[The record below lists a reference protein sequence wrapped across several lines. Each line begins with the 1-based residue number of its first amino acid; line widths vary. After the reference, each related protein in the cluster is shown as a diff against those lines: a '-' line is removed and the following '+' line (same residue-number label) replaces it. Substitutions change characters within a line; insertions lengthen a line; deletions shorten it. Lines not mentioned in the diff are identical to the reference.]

1 MFSKKKYLSSINA
14 KGIFDNSYE
23 EIIPQTVVHN
33 IILKHFEKSKKA
45 PKCLF
50 LGWDGCRA
58 DAMKYLISNGDA
70 ELSGTHRVTPYSAIA
85 ELKKAGGLY
94 VTYVGGV
101 KGQHQ
106 ETSTAQGW
114 ASAFCGK
121 WMKKEYKTGWEW
133 TLDDS
138 YPTVMKTLAL
148 KSYQTSFSVMWEMH
162 FDFTYKSEIEFTKE
176 NNLKQSYFRFETDE
190 EIYYNLIDRLKTDD
204 DLIVGIFE
212 NPDSN
217 GHNTGFG
224 DGNYRYVSG
233 VCNLDRL
240 SYSLLTQIKKRES
253 FDDEDW
259 LVVICSDHG
268 GLTTRH
274 GSQLVQSKTTFLA
287 ISKPIEELTN

>member
-1 MFSKKKYLSSINA
+1 MFSKKKYLSCINA
-14 KGIFDNSYE
+14 NGIFDNSYD

-58 DAMKYLISNGDA
+58 DAMKYLITNGDA
-70 ELSGTHRVTPYSAIA
+70 ELSGTHRVTPYSAIS
-85 ELKKAGGLY
+85 EVKKAGGLY

-101 KGQHQ
+101 KGQYQ

-121 WMKKEYKTGWEW
+121 WMKKKYKTGWEW

-162 FDFTYKSEIEFTKE
+162 FDFTYKREIEFSKE

-212 NPDSN
+212 NPDAN

-240 SYSLLTQIKKRES
+240 SYSLLTQIKKREN

-268 GLTTRH
+268 GLTIRH